1 MRDETIYDELG
12 VPSVI
17 NAAGTKTRIGG
28 SLIRPEAVE
37 AMSAAAESF
46 VLLSDLQSKACR
58 LISNVTGAEAGFVT
72 SGAAAGLMLSAAAVL
87 AGDDFSVMAQLP
99 ETEEIPNEIVMPRTH
114 RTGYDHAFRA
124 AGAEI
129 VDIGTN
135 DHYLGTGTTNVEP
148 WELETAITEQT
159 AAVGYIEKPY
169 TQPPLETVCAIAHE
183 NDTPVIVD
191 AAAEL
196 PPTTHLS
203 RFISEGAD
211 LVVFSGGK
219 AIRGPQTTGIV
230 AGRKDLIESI
240 ALQTLD
246 MHVAGDIW
254 DPSEQLIDIDHFD
267 GVPRQGIGR
276 PLKVGK
282 EELAGLITALELFI
296 EEDIDEQR
304 YRWKRRAEHINDYL
318 TDIDGF
324 DSRIDR
330 DNGSIAPEVVVT
342 IDASV
347 VGTTATELAR
357 TLRAENPRVFVGTD
371 HLHRDE
377 IGLNTMCIE
386 NEQIDYLLDRIV
398 DNAGIGT
405 DTTKAEFTQGA

>member
-1 MRDETIYDELG
+1 MRDETIYHELG

-28 SLIRPEAVE
+28 SLIRSEAVE

-46 VLLSDLQSKACR
+46 VLLSDLQSRACR
-58 LISNVTGAEAGFVT
+58 LISTITGAEAGFVT
-72 SGAAAGLMLSAAAVL
+72 SGAGAGLMLSAAAVL
-87 AGDDFSVMAQLP
+87 AGDDFNTMAQLP
-99 ETEEIPNEIVMPRTH
+99 DTEGIPSEIVMPRTH

-124 AGAEI
+124 AGADI
-129 VDIGTN
+129 IDIGTN
-135 DHYLGTGTTNVEP
+135 DNHLGTGTTNVEP
-148 WELETAITEQT
+148 WELETTITDQT
-159 AAVGYIEKPY
+159 VAVGYIEKPY
-169 TQPPLETVCAIAHE
+169 TQPPLDTVCAIAHE

-196 PPTTHLS
+196 PPTTNFS
-203 RFISEGAD
+203 RFIEEGAD

-230 AGRKDLIESI
+230 AGRQDLIESI

-246 MHVAGDIW
+246 MHIAGDIW
-254 DPSEQLIDIDHFD
+254 NPPERLISLDRSD

-282 EELAGLITALELFI
+282 EELTGLIRALELFMD
-296 EEDIDEQR
+296 EDIDEQR
-304 YRWKRRAEHINDYL
+304 HHWNRRAEHINKYL

-324 DSRIDR
+324 DTQLDR
-330 DNGSIAPEVVVT
+330 DNSSIAPEVVVT
-342 IDASV
+342 IDDNV
-347 VGTTATELAR
+347 IGTTATELASRLR
-357 TLRAENPRVFVGTD
+357 TENPRVFVGTD

-377 IGLNTMCIE
+377 IGLNTMCLE
-386 NEQIDYLLDRIV
+386 DEQVDYLLDRIV
-398 DNAGIGT
+398 DNTGIGT
-405 DTTKAEFTQGA
+405 DTTKNEFTA

>member
-1 MRDETIYDELG
+1 MRDSETIYDELG
-12 VPSVI
+12 VPPVI

-58 LISNVTGAEAGFVT
+58 LISKLTGAEAGFVT
-72 SGAAAGLMLSAAAVL
+72 SGASAGLMLSAAAVL

-99 ETEEIPNEIVMPRTH
+99 NTEGIPSEIVMPRSH
-114 RTGYDHAFRA
+114 RTGYDHAFRT
-124 AGAEI
+124 AGVDI
-129 VDIGTN
+129 VEIGTN
-135 DHYLGTGTTNVEP
+135 DHYLGTGATTVEP
-148 WELETAITEQT
+148 WELEAALTDQT

-169 TQPPLETVCAIAHE
+169 TQPSLEDVTEIAHE

-196 PPTTHLS
+196 PPTTHFS
-203 RFISEGAD
+203 RFIDEGAD

-230 AGRKDLIESI
+230 AGRSDLIESI
-240 ALQTLD
+240 ALQNLD
-246 MHVAGDIW
+246 MHAAGEVW
-254 DPSEQLIDIDHFD
+254 DPPEPLIDIDRSN

-282 EELAGLITALELFI
+282 EELTGLITALELFMDEDI
-296 EEDIDEQR
+296 EEQR
-304 YRWKRRAEHINDYL
+304 RHWKRRAEHIKDYL

-324 DSRIDR
+324 DPRIECDS
-330 DNGSIAPEVVVT
+330 GSIALETVVT
-342 IDASV
+342 IDATV
-347 VGTTATELAR
+347 IGTTATELAR
-357 TLRAENPRVFVGTD
+357 ALRAENPRVFVGTD

-377 IGLNTMCIE
+377 IGINTMCIE
-386 NEQIDYLLDRIV
+386 DEQIDYVLDRIV
-398 DNAGIGT
+398 DNAGIRT
-405 DTTKAEFTQGA
+405 DTTKNEFTA